1 MTLKEAF
8 GKKKKERKTLWAH
21 FHGDGWSFLVAQSLK
36 NLPAMQKTVCSVG
49 EAHLI
54 PELERCPG
62 EENGQNGQANPMDRG
77 AWQAINQE
85 VARVGHDLVTKS
97 PTTTMEKATNHG
109 LRRLQVARRIK

>member
-8 GKKKKERKTLWAH
+8 GKKKERKTLWAH

-49 EAHLI
+49 EARLI
-54 PELERCPG
+54 PGLERSPG

-97 PTTTMEKATNHG
+97 PTTTMEKATNH
-109 LRRLQVARRIK
+109 RRLQVARRIK